1 MNKRDQ
7 FIGECIDY
15 THDGLGVVKHD
26 NTTIFVKNLLLHET
40 AKIEIIKVLKSYC
53 VGRVVELQ
61 TPSSERIEPKF
72 KKTFCPFFN
81 TGISIVR
88 LHHVTPV
95 ISPSGPD

>member
-26 NTTIFVKNLLLHET
+26 NTTIFVKNLLLHEV

-53 VGRVVELQ
+53 V
-61 TPSSERIEPKF
+61 
-72 KKTFCPFFN
+72 
-81 TGISIVR
+81 
-88 LHHVTPV
+88 
-95 ISPSGPD
+95 